1 MGSFKRAVLYITR
14 KKKKSILMF
23 FILFCIATAVL
34 SGISIKKATS
44 IARQN
49 SSKETANTFEIQNNL
64 ATNFTGTMPESLV
77 NKVSKVNGIKNYDAS
92 VQGIGLVFKQLQNVE
107 PKNNTVQYT
116 DKQYKNL
123 FPVEAHKFTEY
134 DTKFMSKSFRL
145 VEGRHLVEGDK
156 NKVLVHKALAEK
168 NNLKVGDRIIGTK
181 DSLDYNASKDAPSEY
196 DLEIVGIFESQNTD
210 RMGSKLEIPENLIL
224 SDMNTLNALYGYS
237 KGNSQYTSAVFNTN
251 KNVDD
256 VISDVISIVATDEL
270 TVQGKPLVPF
280 TVTVLLPPAFSNDN
294 SVSDTVKVEPDCLM
308 ATVLALSKSFDSLEK
323 IVNMLLIG
331 SIIVG
336 IIVLSLVL
344 AFWIQ
349 GRIHET
355 GILLSIG
362 VGKFKIISQYIIELL
377 LISVLAF
384 GTSYFSSKMIS
395 QNIGDAMVSQ
405 ASKQAVQEVQQGF
418 GGMSLGYDANTSL
431 ATQTVDG
438 IDVDVSL
445 KEVLYVYAIGATII
459 ISSVMI
465 SSSSIIRLKPKEI
478 LSKMS

>member
-256 VISDVISIVATDEL
+256 VISDVNKIQENWSLYNIS
-270 TVQGKPLVPF
+270 K
-280 TVTVLLPPAFSNDN
+280 
-294 SVSDTVKVEPDCLM
+294 SDDM
-308 ATVLALSKSFDSLEK
+308 FLALSKSFDSLEK

>member
-116 DKQYKNL
+116 DKQYEHL

-256 VISDVISIVATDEL
+256 VISDVNKIQENWSLYNIS
-270 TVQGKPLVPF
+270 K
-280 TVTVLLPPAFSNDN
+280 
-294 SVSDTVKVEPDCLM
+294 SDDTF
-308 ATVLALSKSFDSLEK
+308 LALSKSFDSLEK

>member
-1 MGSFKRAVLYITR
+1 MGSFKRAVLYIIR

-256 VISDVISIVATDEL
+256 VISDVNKIQENWSLYNIS
-270 TVQGKPLVPF
+270 K
-280 TVTVLLPPAFSNDN
+280 
-294 SVSDTVKVEPDCLM
+294 SDDTF
-308 ATVLALSKSFDSLEK
+308 LALSKSFDSLEK

-418 GGMSLGYDANTSL
+418 GGMSLGYDANSSL

>member
-116 DKQYKNL
+116 DKKYKNL

-156 NKVLVHKALAEK
+156 NKVLVHKELAEK

-256 VISDVISIVATDEL
+256 VISDVNKIQENWSLYNIS
-270 TVQGKPLVPF
+270 K
-280 TVTVLLPPAFSNDN
+280 
-294 SVSDTVKVEPDCLM
+294 SDDTF
-308 ATVLALSKSFDSLEK
+308 LALSKSFDSLEK

>member
-116 DKQYKNL
+116 DKQYENL

-256 VISDVISIVATDEL
+256 VISDVNKIQENWSLYNIS
-270 TVQGKPLVPF
+270 K
-280 TVTVLLPPAFSNDN
+280 
-294 SVSDTVKVEPDCLM
+294 SDDTF
-308 ATVLALSKSFDSLEK
+308 LALSKSFDSLEK

-418 GGMSLGYDANTSL
+418 GGMSLGYDANSSL
-431 ATQTVDG
+431 ATQTVEG

>member
-256 VISDVISIVATDEL
+256 VISDVNKIQENWSLYNIS
-270 TVQGKPLVPF
+270 K
-280 TVTVLLPPAFSNDN
+280 
-294 SVSDTVKVEPDCLM
+294 SDDTF
-308 ATVLALSKSFDSLEK
+308 LALSKSFDSLEK

-459 ISSVMI
+459 ISSVMK

>member
-44 IARQN
+44 IARLN

-256 VISDVISIVATDEL
+256 VISDVNKIQENWSLYNIS
-270 TVQGKPLVPF
+270 K
-280 TVTVLLPPAFSNDN
+280 
-294 SVSDTVKVEPDCLM
+294 SDDTF
-308 ATVLALSKSFDSLEK
+308 LALSKSFDSLEK

>member
-256 VISDVISIVATDEL
+256 VISDVNKIQENWSLYNIS
-270 TVQGKPLVPF
+270 K
-280 TVTVLLPPAFSNDN
+280 
-294 SVSDTVKVEPDCLM
+294 SDDTF
-308 ATVLALSKSFDSLEK
+308 LALSKSFDSLEK

-355 GILLSIG
+355 AILLSIG

>member
-168 NNLKVGDRIIGTK
+168 NNLKVGDRVIGTK

-256 VISDVISIVATDEL
+256 VISDVNKIQENWSLYNIS
-270 TVQGKPLVPF
+270 K
-280 TVTVLLPPAFSNDN
+280 
-294 SVSDTVKVEPDCLM
+294 SDDTF
-308 ATVLALSKSFDSLEK
+308 LALSKSFDSLEK

>member
-256 VISDVISIVATDEL
+256 VISDVNKIQENWSLYNIS
-270 TVQGKPLVPF
+270 K
-280 TVTVLLPPAFSNDN
+280 
-294 SVSDTVKVEPDCLM
+294 SDDTF
-308 ATVLALSKSFDSLEK
+308 LALSKSFDSLEK

-377 LISVLAF
+377 HISVLAF

>member
-134 DTKFMSKSFRL
+134 DTKFTSKSFRL

-196 DLEIVGIFESQNTD
+196 NLEIVGIFESQNTD

-256 VISDVISIVATDEL
+256 VISDVNKIQENWSLYNIS
-270 TVQGKPLVPF
+270 K
-280 TVTVLLPPAFSNDN
+280 
-294 SVSDTVKVEPDCLM
+294 SDDTF
-308 ATVLALSKSFDSLEK
+308 LALSKSFDSLEK

>member
-1 MGSFKRAVLYITR
+1 MEF
-14 KKKKSILMF
+14 
-23 FILFCIATAVL
+23 
-34 SGISIKKATS
+34 KKATS

-256 VISDVISIVATDEL
+256 VISDVNKIQENWSLYNIS
-270 TVQGKPLVPF
+270 K
-280 TVTVLLPPAFSNDN
+280 
-294 SVSDTVKVEPDCLM
+294 SDDTF
-308 ATVLALSKSFDSLEK
+308 LALSKSFDSLEK

>member
-256 VISDVISIVATDEL
+256 VISDVNKIQENWSLYNIS
-270 TVQGKPLVPF
+270 K
-280 TVTVLLPPAFSNDN
+280 
-294 SVSDTVKVEPDCLM
+294 SDDTF
-308 ATVLALSKSFDSLEK
+308 LALSKSFDSLEK

-418 GGMSLGYDANTSL
+418 GGMSLGYDAHTSL

>member
-256 VISDVISIVATDEL
+256 VISDVNKIQENWSLYNIS
-270 TVQGKPLVPF
+270 K
-280 TVTVLLPPAFSNDN
+280 
-294 SVSDTVKVEPDCLM
+294 SDDTF
-308 ATVLALSKSFDSLEK
+308 LALSKSFDSLEK

-459 ISSVMI
+459 ISSVII

>member
-1 MGSFKRAVLYITR
+1 
-14 KKKKSILMF
+14 MF

-64 ATNFTGTMPESLV
+64 ATNFTGAMPESLV
-77 NKVSKVNGIKNYDAS
+77 SKVSKVNGIKNYDAS

-256 VISDVISIVATDEL
+256 VISDVNKIQENWSLYNIS
-270 TVQGKPLVPF
+270 K
-280 TVTVLLPPAFSNDN
+280 
-294 SVSDTVKVEPDCLM
+294 SDDTF
-308 ATVLALSKSFDSLEK
+308 LALSKSFDSLEK

>member
-181 DSLDYNASKDAPSEY
+181 DSLHYKASKDAPSEY

-256 VISDVISIVATDEL
+256 VISDVNKIQENWSLYNIS
-270 TVQGKPLVPF
+270 K
-280 TVTVLLPPAFSNDN
+280 
-294 SVSDTVKVEPDCLM
+294 SDDTF
-308 ATVLALSKSFDSLEK
+308 LALSKSFDSLEK

>member
-256 VISDVISIVATDEL
+256 VISDVNKIQENWSLYNIS
-270 TVQGKPLVPF
+270 K
-280 TVTVLLPPAFSNDN
+280 
-294 SVSDTVKVEPDCLM
+294 SDDTF
-308 ATVLALSKSFDSLEK
+308 LALSKSFDSLEK

-331 SIIVG
+331 SSIVG

>member
-210 RMGSKLEIPENLIL
+210 KMGSKLEIPENLIL

-256 VISDVISIVATDEL
+256 VISDVNKIQENWSLYNIS
-270 TVQGKPLVPF
+270 K
-280 TVTVLLPPAFSNDN
+280 
-294 SVSDTVKVEPDCLM
+294 SDDTF
-308 ATVLALSKSFDSLEK
+308 LALSKSFDSLEK

>member
-1 MGSFKRAVLYITR
+1 
-14 KKKKSILMF
+14 
-23 FILFCIATAVL
+23 
-34 SGISIKKATS
+34 
-44 IARQN
+44 
-49 SSKETANTFEIQNNL
+49 
-64 ATNFTGTMPESLV
+64 MPESLV

-256 VISDVISIVATDEL
+256 VISDVNKIQENWSLYNISKS
-270 TVQGKPLVPF
+270 GKSTHNFVIIG
-280 TVTVLLPPAFSNDN
+280 AFS
-294 SVSDTVKVEPDCLM
+294 KL
-308 ATVLALSKSFDSLEK
+308 FDS
-323 IVNMLLIG
+323 I
-331 SIIVG
+331 
-336 IIVLSLVL
+336 
-344 AFWIQ
+344 
-349 GRIHET
+349 
-355 GILLSIG
+355 
-362 VGKFKIISQYIIELL
+362 
-377 LISVLAF
+377 
-384 GTSYFSSKMIS
+384 
-395 QNIGDAMVSQ
+395 
-405 ASKQAVQEVQQGF
+405 
-418 GGMSLGYDANTSL
+418 
-431 ATQTVDG
+431 
-438 IDVDVSL
+438 
-445 KEVLYVYAIGATII
+445 
-459 ISSVMI
+459 
-465 SSSSIIRLKPKEI
+465 
-478 LSKMS
+478 

>member
-256 VISDVISIVATDEL
+256 VISDVNKIQENWSLYNIS
-270 TVQGKPLVPF
+270 K
-280 TVTVLLPPAFSNDN
+280 
-294 SVSDTVKVEPDCLM
+294 SDDTF
-308 ATVLALSKSFDSLEK
+308 LALSKSFDSLEK

-465 SSSSIIRLKPKEI
+465 STSSIIRLKPKEI

>member
-116 DKQYKNL
+116 DKQYENL

-196 DLEIVGIFESQNTD
+196 NLEIVVIFESQNTD

-256 VISDVISIVATDEL
+256 VISDVNKIQENWSLYNIS
-270 TVQGKPLVPF
+270 K
-280 TVTVLLPPAFSNDN
+280 
-294 SVSDTVKVEPDCLM
+294 SDDTF
-308 ATVLALSKSFDSLEK
+308 LALSKSFDSLEK

>member
-116 DKQYKNL
+116 DKQYENL

-168 NNLKVGDRIIGTK
+168 NNLKVGDRIIGPK

-256 VISDVISIVATDEL
+256 VISDVNKIQENWSLYNIS
-270 TVQGKPLVPF
+270 K
-280 TVTVLLPPAFSNDN
+280 
-294 SVSDTVKVEPDCLM
+294 SDDTF
-308 ATVLALSKSFDSLEK
+308 LALSKSFDSLEK

>member
-1 MGSFKRAVLYITR
+1 
-14 KKKKSILMF
+14 MF

-237 KGNSQYTSAVFNTN
+237 KGNSQYTSAEFNTN

-256 VISDVISIVATDEL
+256 VISDVNKIQENWSLYNIS
-270 TVQGKPLVPF
+270 K
-280 TVTVLLPPAFSNDN
+280 
-294 SVSDTVKVEPDCLM
+294 SDDTF
-308 ATVLALSKSFDSLEK
+308 LALSKSFDSLEK

>member
-116 DKQYKNL
+116 DKKYKNL

-256 VISDVISIVATDEL
+256 VISDVNKIQENWSLYNIS
-270 TVQGKPLVPF
+270 K
-280 TVTVLLPPAFSNDN
+280 
-294 SVSDTVKVEPDCLM
+294 SDDTF
-308 ATVLALSKSFDSLEK
+308 LALSKSFDSLEK

>member
-1 MGSFKRAVLYITR
+1 M
-14 KKKKSILMF
+14 KKIEIVIDDPEVQKLRTKDI
-23 FILFCIATAVL
+23 VP
-34 SGISIKKATS
+34 
-44 IARQN
+44 
-49 SSKETANTFEIQNNL
+49 TFEIQNNL

-256 VISDVISIVATDEL
+256 VISDVNKIQENWSLYNIS
-270 TVQGKPLVPF
+270 K
-280 TVTVLLPPAFSNDN
+280 
-294 SVSDTVKVEPDCLM
+294 SDDTF
-308 ATVLALSKSFDSLEK
+308 LALSKSFDSLEK

>member
-224 SDMNTLNALYGYS
+224 SDMNTLNALYSYS

-256 VISDVISIVATDEL
+256 VISDVNKIQENWSLYNIS
-270 TVQGKPLVPF
+270 K
-280 TVTVLLPPAFSNDN
+280 
-294 SVSDTVKVEPDCLM
+294 SDDTF
-308 ATVLALSKSFDSLEK
+308 LALSKSFDSLEK

>member
-49 SSKETANTFEIQNNL
+49 SSKEIANTFEIQNNL

-116 DKQYKNL
+116 DKQYENL

-145 VEGRHLVEGDK
+145 VEGRHLVEDDK

-256 VISDVISIVATDEL
+256 VISDVNKIQENWSLYNIS
-270 TVQGKPLVPF
+270 K
-280 TVTVLLPPAFSNDN
+280 
-294 SVSDTVKVEPDCLM
+294 SDDTF
-308 ATVLALSKSFDSLEK
+308 LALSKSFDSLEK

-362 VGKFKIISQYIIELL
+362 AGKFKIISQYIIELL

>member
-256 VISDVISIVATDEL
+256 VISDVNKIQENWSLYNIS
-270 TVQGKPLVPF
+270 K
-280 TVTVLLPPAFSNDN
+280 
-294 SVSDTVKVEPDCLM
+294 SDDTF
-308 ATVLALSKSFDSLEK
+308 LALSKSFDSLEK

-384 GTSYFSSKMIS
+384 GTSDFSSKMLS

>member
-92 VQGIGLVFKQLQNVE
+92 VQGFGLVFKQLQNVE
-107 PKNNTVQYT
+107 PKNITVQYT

-256 VISDVISIVATDEL
+256 VISDVNKIQENWSLYNIS
-270 TVQGKPLVPF
+270 K
-280 TVTVLLPPAFSNDN
+280 
-294 SVSDTVKVEPDCLM
+294 SDDTF
-308 ATVLALSKSFDSLEK
+308 LALSKSFDSLEK

>member
-116 DKQYKNL
+116 DKQYKYL

-256 VISDVISIVATDEL
+256 VISDVNKIQENWSLYNIS
-270 TVQGKPLVPF
+270 K
-280 TVTVLLPPAFSNDN
+280 
-294 SVSDTVKVEPDCLM
+294 SDDTF
-308 ATVLALSKSFDSLEK
+308 LALSKSFDSLEK

>member
-49 SSKETANTFEIQNNL
+49 SSKETANTFEIQNNF
-64 ATNFTGTMPESLV
+64 APNFTGTMPESLV

-196 DLEIVGIFESQNTD
+196 DLEIVGIFESQSTD

-256 VISDVISIVATDEL
+256 VISDVNKIQENWSLYNIS
-270 TVQGKPLVPF
+270 K
-280 TVTVLLPPAFSNDN
+280 
-294 SVSDTVKVEPDCLM
+294 SDDTF
-308 ATVLALSKSFDSLEK
+308 LALSKSFDSLEK

>member
-116 DKQYKNL
+116 DKQYENL

-145 VEGRHLVEGDK
+145 VEGRHLVEGYK

-256 VISDVISIVATDEL
+256 VISDVNKIQENWSLYNIS
-270 TVQGKPLVPF
+270 K
-280 TVTVLLPPAFSNDN
+280 
-294 SVSDTVKVEPDCLM
+294 SDDTF
-308 ATVLALSKSFDSLEK
+308 LALSKSFDSLEK

>member
-256 VISDVISIVATDEL
+256 VISDVNKIQENWSLYNIS
-270 TVQGKPLVPF
+270 K
-280 TVTVLLPPAFSNDN
+280 
-294 SVSDTVKVEPDCLM
+294 SDDTF
-308 ATVLALSKSFDSLEK
+308 LALSKSFDSLEK

-349 GRIHET
+349 GRTHET

>member
-134 DTKFMSKSFRL
+134 DTKFTSKSFRL

-256 VISDVISIVATDEL
+256 VISDVNKIQENWSLYNIS
-270 TVQGKPLVPF
+270 K
-280 TVTVLLPPAFSNDN
+280 
-294 SVSDTVKVEPDCLM
+294 SDDTF
-308 ATVLALSKSFDSLEK
+308 LALSKSFDSLEK

>member
-1 MGSFKRAVLYITR
+1 MSIFKRAILYITR
-14 KKKKSILMF
+14 KKVKSIIMLL
-23 FILFCIATAVL
+23 ILFGMATAVL
-34 SGISIKKATS
+34 SGISIKKATNLTKQDLS
-44 IARQN
+44 SQIAN
-49 SSKETANTFEIQNNL
+49 KFEVKANL
-64 ATNFTGTMPESLV
+64 GTNFDGTVPESLI
-77 NKVSKVNGIKNYDAS
+77 NKILNVNGIKSYDGMI
-92 VQGIGLVFKQLQNVE
+92 QGAGLDFKELDYVE
-107 PKNNTVQYT
+107 PKKSTI
-116 DKQYKNL
+116 QYKDERYNNL
-123 FPVEAHKFTEY
+123 FSVEGHVSTEL
-134 DTKFMSKSFRL
+134 DTKFVSKSLKL
-145 VEGRHLVEGDK
+145 VEGRHIVSTDNG
-156 NKVLVHKALAEK
+156 KVLIHKSLAEK
-168 NNLKVGDRIIGTK
+168 NNLKVGDILKATK
-181 DSLDYNASKDAPSEY
+181 STLDYKATSISKNEY
-196 DLEIVGIFESQNTD
+196 ELEIVGIFESQNTD

-256 VISDVISIVATDEL
+256 VISDVNKIQENWSLYNIS
-270 TVQGKPLVPF
+270 K
-280 TVTVLLPPAFSNDN
+280 
-294 SVSDTVKVEPDCLM
+294 SDDTF
-308 ATVLALSKSFDSLEK
+308 LALSKSFDSLEK

>member
-181 DSLDYNASKDAPSEY
+181 DSLDYNTSKDAPSEY

-256 VISDVISIVATDEL
+256 VISDVNKIQENWSLYNIS
-270 TVQGKPLVPF
+270 K
-280 TVTVLLPPAFSNDN
+280 
-294 SVSDTVKVEPDCLM
+294 SDDTF
-308 ATVLALSKSFDSLEK
+308 LALSKSFDSLEK

>member
-181 DSLDYNASKDAPSEY
+181 DSLDYNASNDAPSEY

-256 VISDVISIVATDEL
+256 VISDVNKIQENWSLYNIS
-270 TVQGKPLVPF
+270 K
-280 TVTVLLPPAFSNDN
+280 
-294 SVSDTVKVEPDCLM
+294 SDDTF
-308 ATVLALSKSFDSLEK
+308 LALSKSFDSLEK

>member
-1 MGSFKRAVLYITR
+1 M
-14 KKKKSILMF
+14 
-23 FILFCIATAVL
+23 
-34 SGISIKKATS
+34 
-44 IARQN
+44 
-49 SSKETANTFEIQNNL
+49 
-64 ATNFTGTMPESLV
+64 SLKL

-256 VISDVISIVATDEL
+256 VISDVNKIQENWSLYNIS
-270 TVQGKPLVPF
+270 K
-280 TVTVLLPPAFSNDN
+280 
-294 SVSDTVKVEPDCLM
+294 SDDTF
-308 ATVLALSKSFDSLEK
+308 LALSKSFDSLEK

>member
-34 SGISIKKATS
+34 IGISIKKATS

-256 VISDVISIVATDEL
+256 VISDVNKIQENWSLYNIS
-270 TVQGKPLVPF
+270 K
-280 TVTVLLPPAFSNDN
+280 
-294 SVSDTVKVEPDCLM
+294 SDDTF
-308 ATVLALSKSFDSLEK
+308 LALSKSFDSLEK

>member
-116 DKQYKNL
+116 DKQYENL

-256 VISDVISIVATDEL
+256 VISDVNKIQENWSLYNIS
-270 TVQGKPLVPF
+270 K
-280 TVTVLLPPAFSNDN
+280 
-294 SVSDTVKVEPDCLM
+294 SDDTF
-308 ATVLALSKSFDSLEK
+308 LALSKSFDSLEK

-349 GRIHET
+349 GRVHET